1 MPHNRKADDGKS
13 PVTRRYPPPGPQNFA
28 GRNSERETPMPP
40 IPRDKSLDSTR
51 PLIWD
56 SYRFIKKRCQRYA
69 ADLFETRLGCRGPST

>member
-1 MPHNRKADDGKS
+1 
-13 PVTRRYPPPGPQNFA
+13 
-28 GRNSERETPMPP
+28 MPP